1 MKTSTKSIIIIT
13 SCLLAAGLLLLTAG
27 LIMGGSPLKQW
38 PGDISQALN
47 GKVENYQFDSGEGA
61 EPFHTVH
68 LDAVRAEVVIKR
80 GDSFRFRYE
89 FKNTYYVPEYS
100 LNNGTLIIRETKNS
114 NNWPSW
120 AVNYSGV
127 IEVTIPEGAQVD
139 KIICDNV
146 SGSVDVNSL
155 SADSVSI
162 NSVSGGVKINVITA
176 KSLTIETVSGAI
188 MAEQANA
195 ARLNLESVS
204 GSITYTGEA
213 VGDIEASSVSGRI
226 SLKGKLLGD
235 ITIGQVSGSVEFETS
250 EPASAYSG
258 EFSSISGRIKI
269 NDEDRGKNHWFEG
282 SGNSL
287 NIDTVSGGAELNFGV

>member
-1 MKTSTKSIIIIT
+1 
-13 SCLLAAGLLLLTAG
+13 
-27 LIMGGSPLKQW
+27 
-38 PGDISQALN
+38 
-47 GKVENYQFDSGEGA
+47 
-61 EPFHTVH
+61 
-68 LDAVRAEVVIKR
+68 
-80 GDSFRFRYE
+80 
-89 FKNTYYVPEYS
+89 
-100 LNNGTLIIRETKNS
+100 
-114 NNWPSW
+114 
-120 AVNYSGV
+120 
-127 IEVTIPEGAQVD
+127 
-139 KIICDNV
+139 
-146 SGSVDVNSL
+146 
-155 SADSVSI
+155 
-162 NSVSGGVKINVITA
+162 
-176 KSLTIETVSGAI
+176 